1 MNIEAL
7 AWILFFLSGV
17 LYIIG
22 YLPGLRAMYIDKS
35 VEGYRNS
42 FGNWY

>member
-7 AWILFFLSGV
+7 AWILFFLSGI
-17 LYIIG
+17 LYIVG

-35 VEGYRNS
+35 VEGVS
-42 FGNWY
+42 